1 MVHTSLFVVTR
12 TRAFMHVCR
21 LASLCLQPTVRTIS
35 WPKNDGK
42 LSRGLARNRR
52 QKVFQCLRFVLIFF
66 FGFCAHYTSG
76 HGTFRLCQDI
86 PIREEY
92 RKLLGTTEIICGSD
106 IDEEG
111 RWNKAADVDMHADRQ
126 FVKQRLELL
135 MNPPSPPPEESE
147 DKVDSRSY
155 VPYFLQSVDVYAP
168 CSILEGLVLTDA
180 PGERSADRA
189 DTVTLRRDYNLVWL
203 CSQVRV
209 TRMYATK
216 KQPAKPLLQPIQ
228 LS

>member
-1 MVHTSLFVVTR
+1 VFTANCANYKLAEERWKAITGLSAQQAPESFPMSEVCFVV
-12 TRAFMHVCR
+12 
-21 LASLCLQPTVRTIS
+21 
-35 WPKNDGK
+35 
-42 LSRGLARNRR
+42 
-52 QKVFQCLRFVLIFF
+52 F

-76 HGTFRLCQDI
+76 HGMFRLCQDI